1 MQDTRFF
8 DETCGLEKGTIFLMR
23 DVSAVVGEE
32 GKLENIDLSIKDNLS
47 VEDDELRMTA
57 ANKEDC

>member
-1 MQDTRFF
+1 
-8 DETCGLEKGTIFLMR
+8 MR

-47 VEDDELRMTA
+47 VEDDELRMMA